1 MKQGV
6 YIAFDYGEKRVG
18 LAHTDPLQII
28 ASALDTLSPKESIS
42 FLKDYMQREKVVGF
56 VVGKPTQRDGTP
68 ASVESKIQSYLK
80 QLQKHFP
87 EIPVF
92 RHEER
97 YTSKMAAHTLHLS
110 GVNKKRREDK
120 STLDRISATLIL
132 QSFLDSQ
139 KTNAL

>member
-28 ASALDTLSPKESIS
+28 ASALDTLSPKESIP

-87 EIPVF
+87 KIPVF

-110 GVNKKRREDK
+110 G
-120 STLDRISATLIL
+120 ATYEPP
-132 QSFLDSQ
+132 S
-139 KTNAL
+139 

>member
-28 ASALDTLSPKESIS
+28 ASALDTLSPKESIP

-97 YTSKMAAHTLHLS
+97 YTSKMAAYTLHLS